1 MNGNRYLTYADLT
14 IGMRFSS
21 VGRTITQTDLSMA
34 CMLSGDWHP
43 IHADAEYAK
52 TTRLGNRIVQGP
64 FGILLA
70 MGMSATLPEFA
81 DPIIGATGIREWRY
95 SKPILVDA
103 TLRVV
108 VEISSKRV
116 TSDGGRAIVER
127 RLTLIDQNEQTIQ
140 DGLAGTMI
148 QLVSGSSLK

>member
-14 IGMRFSS
+14 IGTRFSS
-21 VGRTITQTDLSMA
+21 AGRTITQTDLSMA

-52 TTRLGNRIVQGP
+52 TTRLGRRIVQGP

-70 MGMSATLPEFA
+70 MGMSANLPELA
-81 DPIIGATGIREWRY
+81 DQIIGATGIREWRY
-95 SKPILVDA
+95 CKPILVDA